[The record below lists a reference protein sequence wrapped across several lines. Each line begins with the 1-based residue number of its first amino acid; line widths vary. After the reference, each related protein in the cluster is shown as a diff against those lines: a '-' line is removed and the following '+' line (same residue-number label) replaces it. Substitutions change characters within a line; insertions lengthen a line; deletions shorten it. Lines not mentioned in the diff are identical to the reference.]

1 MANLTIGQK
10 IIPHSDSQ
18 QSISVCMYPWRCLK
32 QLLDATNQ
40 GSQPGSTRN
49 PYSTYLEAIKKN
61 VAMWR
66 YHSATNSSEWPYYY
80 YYYHIF
86 LVSQHKKLTFSL
98 FLRTLGN
105 KMSIYD
111 IISPRAIGDN
121 IQNPNYKAKIR
132 VSH

>member
-86 LVSQHKKLTFSL
+86 LVSQHKKNLLSVYFGETWEQIAYLWHHF
-98 FLRTLGN
+98 TVG
-105 KMSIYD
+105 
-111 IISPRAIGDN
+111 GE
-121 IQNPNYKAKIR
+121 
-132 VSH
+132 